1 MKMIYYTPWTRA
13 RITWIK
19 LTDISPLPRII
30 SEPHLEGSDI
40 FQDLLSLM
48 PCRVQERESTLR
60 LIREEGTH
68 GWHNPCV
75 YIYICVYVYR
85 EAFICIA
92 SDRRVERRKKRK
104 KRKIFHDAKIGFLS
118 KFETQHYFIYC
129 YCYYYYADYLSRR
142 HFRFTEEGKCTGG
155 RKMEVGGGH
164 A

>member
-75 YIYICVYVYR
+75 YIYVYMYIERLSFASRPIEEWR
-85 EAFICIA
+85 E
-92 SDRRVERRKKRK
+92 EKKEEEEGVR
-104 KRKIFHDAKIGFLS
+104 DAKIGFLS
-118 KFETQHYFIYC
+118 KFETHHYFIYC

-142 HFRFTEEGKCTGG
+142 RFRFTEEGKCTGG